1 MSDEKP
7 KKVDPAYPSSDG
19 LSKAG
24 EMAMGTIGAAAGL
37 VVPVVGPA
45 AVQAI
50 LKNAV
55 RLPMEVRRNNWFN
68 SIGEGLRELQD
79 RLDGFDPN
87 HLGENEEFV
96 SIVFETTQMAMK
108 THRAE
113 KLEALRN
120 VVLNTAAGV
129 QIDDVLR
136 GAFLVYVDRFS
147 GLHLRVLKMLSNPA
161 AVPAMVARAENMMM
175 GSLSTVLFAAL
186 PEIGENERLL
196 RRVVKDLEDEGLTDG
211 AALNTTMSGG
221 GLLAKRSTA
230 EGDGFLRFISEPASG
245 PT

>member
-7 KKVDPAYPSSDG
+7 RKVDPAYPSSDG
-19 LSKAG
+19 VSKAG
-24 EMAMGTIGAAAGL
+24 EIAMGAVGSAAGL
-37 VVPVVGPA
+37 LVPVLGPA

-87 HLGENEEFV
+87 QLGKNEEFV
-96 SIVFETTQMAMK
+96 SVVFETTQMAMK
-108 THRAE
+108 TYRAE

-120 VVLNTAAGV
+120 IVLNAAAGV

-147 GLHLRVLKMLSNPA
+147 GLHLKVLKMLSNPS

-175 GSLSTVLFAAL
+175 GSLSAVLGAAL
-186 PEIGENERLL
+186 PEFSENESLFE
-196 RRVVKDLEDEGLTDG
+196 RVLKDLEGEGLTGG
-211 AALNTTMSGG
+211 ADLHAMMSGR
-221 GLLAKRSTA
+221 GLLEKRTTA
-230 EGDGFLRFISEPASG
+230 VGDEFLRFIAEPAGGLS
-245 PT
+245 